1 MIVSLVL
8 LVIPFAIVGFWTKR
22 PVIALILATVLAVL
36 LLAIPSIIQ
45 FFQDI
50 VAYSSDDP
58 QLMAD
63 LISRV
68 LISRVLVS
76 LILVMFII
84 FPLLFIFQILMRRR
98 RKKTTKPEAS
108 LKTCKEN
115 YKSS

>member
-68 LISRVLVS
+68 LVS

-98 RKKTTKPEAS
+98 RKKDNEA
-108 LKTCKEN
+108 
-115 YKSS
+115 

>member
-1 MIVSLVL
+1 LDKTPRHRSYSCNRIGG
-8 LVIPFAIVGFWTKR
+8 FAFSDSEHYSV
-22 PVIALILATVLAVL
+22 
-36 LLAIPSIIQ
+36 
-45 FFQDI
+45 FQDI

-98 RKKTTKPEAS
+98 RKKDNEA
-108 LKTCKEN
+108 
-115 YKSS
+115 